1 MTSDYTYVIG
11 EVTAEYLRNLKR
23 TNQGTKIPCNSATR
37 VNNMPPHQNTRRW
50 RRLQVDLPIQLY
62 VRNGDSQIVVPGRAT
77 EISEGGMGFCAGI
90 DLNPGDLLEVQFEEP
105 GTRVMGVIRSRA
117 AYSFGLEFLSPLAV

>member
-1 MTSDYTYVIG
+1 M
-11 EVTAEYLRNLKR
+11 
-23 TNQGTKIPCNSATR
+23 
-37 VNNMPPHQNTRRW
+37 
-50 RRLQVDLPIQLY
+50 
-62 VRNGDSQIVVPGRAT
+62 

-105 GTRVMGVIRSRA
+105 GTRVMGVIRSRT